1 MLSSPKIHSSYTT
14 EETKSCRSGMGVNVD
29 RMFFFLTIPLRHV
42 TRPTWLVYQQQK
54 ATLHK
59 SAKDQHF

>member
-29 RMFFFLTIPLRHV
+29 RMFFFFNYPFKTCNKANMACL
-42 TRPTWLVYQQQK
+42 PT
-54 ATLHK
+54 AK
-59 SAKDQHF
+59 SYFA